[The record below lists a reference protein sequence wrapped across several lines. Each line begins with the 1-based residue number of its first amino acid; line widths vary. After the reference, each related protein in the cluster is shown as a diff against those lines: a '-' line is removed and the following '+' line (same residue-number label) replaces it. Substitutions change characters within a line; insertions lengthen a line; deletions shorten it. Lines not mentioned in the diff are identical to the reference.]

1 MTLPAAVAP
10 AWQTFAD
17 QVNVAELG
25 EDDYRRFADVA
36 LAAHTGGVG
45 LDALGDVIIDLASTD
60 GAPDFLA
67 GELTTGLDIALR
79 ALAGYARH
87 VSAVAEEEA
96 KRTAAEQARDAAL
109 IKLTPEER
117 KALGL

>member
-1 MTLPAAVAP
+1 MTIPDAVAK
-10 AWQTFAD
+10 AWKDFAD
-17 QVNVAELG
+17 HVDVTQVSD
-25 EDDYRRFADVA
+25 DDYRRLANVA

-45 LDALGDVIIDLASTD
+45 LDALGDAVIDLASTD

-79 ALAGYARH
+79 ALTGYAAH
-87 VSAVAEEEA
+87 TSAVAEEAA
-96 KRTAAEQARDAAL
+96 KQSAAEQARDAAL
-109 IKLTPEER
+109 TKLTPEER